1 MGFGL
6 FLDETFFRQLLQRR
20 GIVELFR
27 VRSFGFRISRRDVFH
42 DRFHFWKRDRRHI
55 ANITEHVAFEG
66 ARQQL
71 CVRVARILSQ
81 NANGKIGVG
90 FCVLNSFKR
99 CLQKAIECLRL
110 RMNASVVTS
119 AVPG

>member
-27 VRSFGFRISRRDVFH
+27 V
-42 DRFHFWKRDRRHI
+42 RFHFWKRDRRHI

-99 CLQKAIECLRL
+99 CLQKAIECLRAISNE
-110 RMNASVVTS
+110 RVGGYQRCSGI
-119 AVPG
+119 AVFKIRRFINSL